1 MDRRSLPRCLT
12 ALALI
17 CAGWFVG
24 AQDLALPHAA
34 ASVKFAVIGDT
45 GTGDRRQR
53 DVADQLLRAH
63 GAFPFDD
70 VIMLG
75 DNIYGAQGG
84 QNFETKF
91 AQPYKGLLDAGV
103 TFHATLGN
111 HDSVDNRLYPAF
123 HMGGQRYYAFSIK
136 NVRFF
141 ILDSNEFDPKQ
152 RAWFEDALKASR
164 DQWKICY
171 FHHPLYS
178 DGATHGSDVNLR
190 VVLEPLFVAY
200 GVRVVF
206 SGHDHIYER
215 LTPQKGVQYFVAGSA
230 GSLRIGDLRRSAM
243 TAAGFD
249 KDNVFMLVEVVAADL
264 WFQAVSRTGQLV
276 DSGTLHLPAL
286 PPADPRPGPPAGH
299 EARMAR

>member
-1 MDRRSLPRCLT
+1 MNRRPLARCLA

-17 CAGWFVG
+17 CAGWIVG

-34 ASVKFAVIGDT
+34 ASVKFAVIGDS

-53 DVADQLLRAH
+53 EVADQLLRVH
-63 GAFPFDD
+63 GTFPFAD
-70 VIMLG
+70 VLMLG

-84 QNFETKF
+84 RNFETKF

-103 TFHATLGN
+103 TFHAALGN
-111 HDSVDNRLYPAF
+111 HDSLDNRLYPAF
-123 HMGGQRYYAFSIK
+123 HMGGQRYYTFSIK

-141 ILDSNEFDPKQ
+141 VLDTDELDPKQ
-152 RAWFEDALKASR
+152 RAWFEEALKASR
-164 DQWKICY
+164 DEWKICV

-190 VVLEPLFVAY
+190 VVLEPLLITY
-200 GVRVVF
+200 GVSVVF

-215 LTPQKGVQYFVAGSA
+215 LRPQKGVQYFVAGSA
-230 GSLRIGDLRRSAM
+230 GSLRTGDLRRSAT

-249 KDNVFMLVEVVAADL
+249 QDNVFMLVEVLAGDL

-276 DSGTLHLPAL
+276 DSGTLHPPAS
-286 PPADPRPGPPAGH
+286 PPADRRHGPSVGLEP
-299 EARMAR
+299 RMAR